1 MLKNPF
7 SKALAVYLV
16 IALFALSFPAT
27 GWAMLLPAP
36 NDARTADLSSV
47 RTTLESSMVRQRLLD
62 YGLTPEEAT
71 ARLGTL
77 SDEQLH
83 QLAADLNA
91 VQAGGSL
98 AGDIVLILLIVVLV
112 IVILELTGHKVVTR
126 R

>member
-27 GWAMLLPAP
+27 GWAMLVPA
-36 NDARTADLSSV
+36 AAEVRSADLAKV
-47 RTTLESSMVRQRLLD
+47 QTALESSVIRQRLLD
-62 YGLTPEEAT
+62 YGLTAEEAT
-71 ARLGTL
+71 TRVAAL
-77 SDEQLH
+77 SDAQLH
-83 QLAADLNA
+83 QLAANLDA
-91 VQAGGSL
+91 VQAGGDVL
-98 AGDIVLILLIVVLV
+98 GDVIVILLIVVLV